1 MRFWLQGELHHS
13 RPERCSIQKLTKA
26 STARSD
32 DHWNVVESQGKTW
45 KRDSRITPNEKL
57 VLRSIENSN
66 GKKIFFIC
74 SHISTTLFCMMSRL
88 SVKDLSTY
96 MATKASQRRHVLFAI
111 NTACLTSASKLGL
124 FVLLS
129 MTYIQPF
136 LTQSLADPVL

>member
-1 MRFWLQGELHHS
+1 MEKYYLH
-13 RPERCSIQKLTKA
+13 
-26 STARSD
+26 
-32 DHWNVVESQGKTW
+32 
-45 KRDSRITPNEKL
+45 
-57 VLRSIENSN
+57 
-66 GKKIFFIC
+66 FF
-74 SHISTTLFCMMSRL
+74 HISTTFFCMMSRL